1 MEKYIL
7 VPIDFSSDSV
17 NALEH
22 AIVYSNKMGYNIRM
36 IHVKRKNADYDPSF
50 NLEDFDE
57 VLKSGVIDK
66 FENLERQYGDLLTGK
81 MDYCVREGRVYTEIS
96 NQAKYGDARMIIMGT
111 HGVSGFEERW
121 AGSNAFR
128 VVSHATC
135 PVITVRNSFQV
146 QPIKRIILPIDNST
160 QTRQK
165 VPLIAKIAQLFE
177 AEVIAVDVRE
187 DNKASTRKRLE
198 EYMTAVMLF
207 LERHKIQHSRESI
220 KTKNLAAAT
229 IEFAL
234 INDADLI
241 ATMIDRN
248 ENSRQFFTSPFSQQL
263 VNHSPIP
270 VLSMRTTN

>member
-7 VPIDFSSDSV
+7 VPVDFSSDSV

-57 VLKSGVIDK
+57 VLRSGVIDK
-66 FENLERQYGDLLTGK
+66 FENLERQYRSLLTGK

-135 PVITVRNSFQV
+135 PVITIRNSFQV
-146 QPIKRIILPIDNST
+146 QPIKTIILPIDTTT

-165 VPLIAKIAQLFE
+165 VPLTAKLAQLFD
-177 AEVIAVDVRE
+177 ASVIAVDIRE
-187 DNKASTRKRLE
+187 DNKASTKKKLD
-198 EYMTAVMLF
+198 EYMSAVTLF
-207 LERHKIQHSRESI
+207 LERHKIRHSRESI
-220 KTKNLAAAT
+220 KAKNVAEAT

-234 INDADLI
+234 VNDADLI

-248 ENSRQFFTSPFSQQL
+248 EYSPQLFTSPYSQQL

-270 VLSMRTTN
+270 VLSVKTTS